1 MKPAPMFKTRLKSL
15 PLALALSGLLG
26 LGLNAGTALADPPPW
41 AGHGNGHG
49 HDRDDNDRGAP
60 VYVPVYPSY
69 APDRRDN
76 RDDNRDHDRR
86 GDRHDDRGHDYY
98 RFSTREQFYI
108 QDWYRRNGP
117 PGHRYGMP
125 PGQAKK
131 LMRGAPW
138 PPPYAYEPLPPQIVR
153 GLQPLPP
160 GYRYYRVGADVIIAN
175 LAGNV
180 VADVVYDLLNR

>member
-1 MKPAPMFKTRLKSL
+1 MKRAFV
-15 PLALALSGLLG
+15 LAIVLCGCSAS
-26 LGLNAGTALADPPPW
+26 AAFADPPPW
-41 AGHGNGHG
+41 AGKGNNHG
-49 HDRDDNDRGAP
+49 HDRDDDRGAP
-60 VYVPVYPSY
+60 MYGSIYPSE
-69 APDRRDN
+69 APRRIDDRHERHEQ
-76 RDDNRDHDRR
+76 HDR
-86 GDRHDDRGHDYY
+86 HGHDYY
-98 RFSTREQFYI
+98 RFSTREQLYI

-160 GYRYYRVGADVIIAN
+160 GYAYYRVGADVIIAN

>member
-1 MKPAPMFKTRLKSL
+1 MKPHRVKPW
-15 PLALALSGLLG
+15 LAAGALLLATGS
-26 LGLNAGTALADPPPW
+26 AFADPPPW
-41 AGHGNGHG
+41 AGHGHGHG
-49 HDRDDNDRGAP
+49 HDRDEDRGTP
-60 VYVPVYPSY
+60 IYVPVYPND
-69 APDRRDN
+69 DRRTAD
-76 RDDNRDHDRR
+76 RDQRK
-86 GDRHDDRGHDYY
+86 GHDYY
-98 RFSTREQFYI
+98 RFSTREQYYI

-160 GYRYYRVGADVIIAN
+160 GYGYFRVGADVIIAN